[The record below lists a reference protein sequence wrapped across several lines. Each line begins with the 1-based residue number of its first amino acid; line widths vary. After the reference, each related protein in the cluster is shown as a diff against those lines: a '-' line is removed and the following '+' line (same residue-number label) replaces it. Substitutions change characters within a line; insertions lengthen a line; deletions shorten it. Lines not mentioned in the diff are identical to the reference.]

1 MRGVFFDTSIWIEYL
16 RGNPDVFLVCQEL
29 LEDNRV
35 YGMELIFAELLQGAK
50 GKREVETIIQLV
62 NIIPSLDEPY
72 HIIEAGFL
80 SQREN
85 LVKQGVGLIDAVIFH
100 AVNKNEL
107 KLWTLDKKLRKVIG
121 YDRLFKP
128 ELS

>member
-1 MRGVFFDTSIWIEYL
+1 MRGVVFDTSIWIEYL
-16 RGNPDVFLVCQEL
+16 RGNPDVFLICQEL

-35 YGMELIFAELLQGAK
+35 FGLELIFAELLQGAK
-50 GKREVETIIQLV
+50 GKREVETIIQLA

-72 HIIEAGFL
+72 HIIEAGML

-85 LVKQGVGLIDAVIFH
+85 FVHQGVGWVDAVIFH
-100 AVNKNEL
+100 AVAKNEL

-121 YDRLFKP
+121 YDRLFYP
-128 ELS
+128 GIS